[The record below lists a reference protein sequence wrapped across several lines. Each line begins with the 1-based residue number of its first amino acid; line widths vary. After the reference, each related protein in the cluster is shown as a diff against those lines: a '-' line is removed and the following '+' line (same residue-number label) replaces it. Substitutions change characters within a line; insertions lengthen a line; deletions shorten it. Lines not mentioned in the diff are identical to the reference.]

1 MLIRLTPAIKSTPND
16 ENINSI
22 SRWMTRNILFTLN
35 RKLLTNITIYY
46 CAKVLDYFA
55 TFFLI
60 IYPIR
65 IITALVMTLP

>member
-1 MLIRLTPAIKSTPND
+1 MTVARASS
-16 ENINSI
+16 INFGYNVI
-22 SRWMTRNILFTLN
+22 ILLF
-35 RKLLTNITIYY
+35 I